1 MKPLNVIVPCHKGDQ
16 DQAIRLLSWI
26 GEMGMVQAPF
36 TLLCD
41 NQCNVQLLLDL
52 ARKAFS
58 KVDWLEDRER
68 IECNWGQLGDHA
80 KSAAGPNSLFR
91 QAAWYFYTKKS
102 GPWFWCEPDAI
113 WCRRDTYQMI
123 EREYQLGNK
132 AFMGYKVTPQNHPGV
147 PNHMSGV
154 AVYHEETAMRCPLAS
169 NAGEVAFDIAG
180 VEETCRDDR
189 THFTP
194 ILFHR
199 YRAPGFTSEQDF
211 NDRVPEYLAVY
222 HANKD
227 GSIYTF
233 LRKRLGMAPVRE
245 VQLAEPLPSKQ
256 IVAGSI
262 PVTHSNLITDDEFR
276 AVGLGGP
283 TVDIFI
289 KTWER
294 DYPWVEWCYKSIEK
308 FSSGFRRVVTVDDN
322 CKEGSGKKHV
332 VISEPPK
339 TPGYLWQQVCKLHA
353 DQKTDADFI
362 LFMDSDCVFT
372 RNVTP
377 NDFIKDG
384 KPIWQYTPLDQARP
398 DQHVWAPV
406 MEKFLGKKPEHEFMR
421 RHPFIVPRWAF
432 EELRTF
438 CKYRHGKSLEDYI
451 MGEADPNNGLSLR
464 FSEWNCLGF
473 FLWEY
478 HRDRIEWVLD
488 SAAGPG
494 CIYQGFT
501 HGGDGRR
508 DEDLAKFREILG
520 EDGIRVEGE
529 PPTSCAIPAVS
540 TPVLTEA
547 SAIEFLASQVKNN
560 FHKARIIKNLKAAW
574 KGRGSSSESLLVKAA
589 EIAKDLG
596 DKELNGKRLAMKGST
611 GFLLCIHSYPGAN
624 ETMVR
629 HWPNFKKAGAT
640 RIAGIGTTDGKC
652 TWPDGLDTVVDIG
665 ENSYMKLKGKDDHL
679 CRRLLDTVKWCLTQ
693 PEDHFAIV
701 EYDTLILRKF
711 PHFSGVHAHLTG
723 GQVNGSKT
731 KHFYHNPWLFDRQ
744 AGAALVQAMEGVL
757 PDSQEYP
764 NNSPDLFFGLAVER
778 AQIEVKCC
786 FKLFTRNS
794 LDQNGDLELACEQA
808 VDGVHAIHGVKTEEE
823 YNSIMRALNEQH
835 LALSHV
841 A

>member
-1 MKPLNVIVPCHKGDQ
+1 MKPLNVVIPCHKGDQ

-58 KVDWLEDRER
+58 KVEWLEDRER
-68 IECNWGQLGDHA
+68 IESNWGEIGDHA

-91 QAAWYFYTKKS
+91 QAAWHFMLKKS
-102 GPWFWCEPDAI
+102 GPWFWCEPDAV

-123 EREYQLGNK
+123 EREYALGAK
-132 AFMGYKVTPQNHPGV
+132 PFMGYKVTPQNHPGV

-154 AVYHEETAMRCPLAS
+154 AVYHEQTPMLAPLAS

-211 NDRVPEYLAVY
+211 NDRVPQHLAVY

-227 GSIYTF
+227 GSIYDF
-233 LRKRLGMAPVRE
+233 LRKRLGITSALPDPIVRE

-262 PVTHSNLITDDEFR
+262 PVTHS
-276 AVGLGGP
+276 
-283 TVDIFI
+283 VDIFI
-289 KTWER
+289 KTWDR
-294 DYPWVEWCYKSIEK
+294 DYPWLGYCLKSIAK
-308 FSSGFRRVVTVDDN
+308 FAYGFRRTIAQSPNPLPDFDWIESRVRTDQHEHEKD
-322 CKEGSGKKHV
+322 KE
-332 VISEPPK
+332 
-339 TPGYLWQQVCKLHA
+339 PGYLWQQVCKLYA

-377 NDFIKDG
+377 EDFIKDG

-451 MGEADPNNGLSLR
+451 MDQRDPGNTLALN

-478 HRDRIEWVLD
+478 HRSKVHWVLD
-488 SAAGPG
+488 SEADRP

-501 HGGDGRR
+501 HGGEQRKH
-508 DEDLAKFREILG
+508 EDLAKFREILG
-520 EDGIRVEGE
+520 EDGTRAEGE
-529 PPTSCAIPAVS
+529 PPTSRAIPAVS
-540 TPVLTEA
+540 TPVLTESA
-547 SAIEFLASQVKNN
+547 AIEFLASQVKNN
-560 FHKARIIKNLKAAW
+560 FHKASIIKRLKSAW
-574 KGRGSSSESLLVKAA
+574 KGKGQPPRVKVVT
-589 EIAKDLG
+589 K
-596 DKELNGKRLAMKGST
+596 LAMKPVDPDVGIAAIHRKSS
-611 GFLLCIHSYPGAN
+611 GILLCIHSYPGAN
-624 ETMVR
+624 ETMAR
-629 HWPNFKKAGAT
+629 HWPNFKKFGAT

-652 TWPDGLDTVVDIG
+652 TWPDGLDAVVDIG
-665 ENSYMKLKGKDDHL
+665 QNSYMKMKGKDDHL

-711 PHFSGVHAHLTG
+711 PHFSGIHAHLTG

-731 KHFYHNPWLFDRQ
+731 KHFRHNPWLFDRET
-744 AGAALVQAMEGVL
+744 GPALVAAMEAVL
-757 PDSQEYP
+757 PDSAEYP

-778 AQIEVKCC
+778 SQIEVKCN

-794 LDQNGDLELACEQA
+794 LDQNGDLELACEA
-808 VDGVHAIHGVKTEEE
+808 AREGVHAIHGVKQDFEFE
-823 YNSIMRALNEQH
+823 SIMAALNDQG
-835 LALSHV
+835 LLMSHV